1 MQSTAGSKTTLASAQ
16 DQADEVR
23 GLGSVAS
30 NLQLRSAAGQADEGR
45 QLVMA
50 SQVKG
55 VAASGV
61 AGSGQPLPHLAA
73 IQQSFGEHDVRGVSA
88 HVGGAAA
95 QASQTLGA
103 EAYATGNSV
112 AFRSAPSLHTAA
124 HEAAHIVQQ
133 RQGVELPGGVG
144 QPGDVYENR
153 ADAVADRVVQG
164 RSAEDLLGSSQGSTS
179 HSDAPVQGIFGAIK
193 GFAKGMVD
201 FVLNPKQTIYEARL
215 ALKGRQEEVLTGS
228 HSISNRD
235 VLLEQLAHAGAY
247 GELDLSKLGPWGY
260 QETGR
265 VVDPESGFE
274 CVLYMP
280 TSDALAGESVEAKIV
295 QAIHG
300 GPPQPV
306 IAFAGT
312 NPKEKRDIADDT
324 HSAGVG
330 AYQFASNIGK
340 VKAVI
345 AEAGGRVIF
354 TGHSLGGALAQHGAC
369 NFPGSTIEVVT
380 FQAPG
385 ISPEDVA
392 KLEKYNAIAEDK
404 VESTHYR
411 AEGDIAH
418 AAGEKLTGGTVY
430 EFQSVGV
437 GWAGDHLQFPLARLA
452 AARGHLIEG
461 IDPGEA
467 HDKLVRIKKSDS
479 DSVKGDLANKIAEWG
494 RMAIVAPLAGHS
506 DKEKYVEVWKGVQ
519 AMAQTGEYPIDRIY
533 AVVAAS
539 DKLTKVQKIKM
550 RDNVT
555 SLWGAVLTQ

>member
-179 HSDAPVQGIFGAIK
+179 HSDAPVQGSFGAIK

-235 VLLEQLAHAGAY
+235 VLLEQLSDSGAY
-247 GELDLSKLGPWGY
+247 G
-260 QETGR
+260 
-265 VVDPESGFE
+265 
-274 CVLYMP
+274 
-280 TSDALAGESVEAKIV
+280 
-295 QAIHG
+295 
-300 GPPQPV
+300 
-306 IAFAGT
+306 
-312 NPKEKRDIADDT
+312 
-324 HSAGVG
+324 
-330 AYQFASNIGK
+330 
-340 VKAVI
+340 
-345 AEAGGRVIF
+345 
-354 TGHSLGGALAQHGAC
+354 
-369 NFPGSTIEVVT
+369 
-380 FQAPG
+380 
-385 ISPEDVA
+385 
-392 KLEKYNAIAEDK
+392 
-404 VESTHYR
+404 
-411 AEGDIAH
+411 
-418 AAGEKLTGGTVY
+418 
-430 EFQSVGV
+430 
-437 GWAGDHLQFPLARLA
+437 
-452 AARGHLIEG
+452 
-461 IDPGEA
+461 
-467 HDKLVRIKKSDS
+467 
-479 DSVKGDLANKIAEWG
+479 
-494 RMAIVAPLAGHS
+494 
-506 DKEKYVEVWKGVQ
+506 
-519 AMAQTGEYPIDRIY
+519 
-533 AVVAAS
+533 
-539 DKLTKVQKIKM
+539 
-550 RDNVT
+550 
-555 SLWGAVLTQ
+555 